1 MSISSRQY
9 MKADKR
15 IVGGLIEI
23 VSLSQQLGFTAGL
36 IDADEVEMV
45 IDALRVLRPEAR
57 EFDALESMLWMSRG
71 RWDEAVQ
78 VLQGLLQEKP
88 DFFYAKGLLALALFS
103 RGDPT
108 WQQVAAELDE
118 LEVGE
123 DTRQLVRSL
132 RARADLRVA
141 LETYHKTGNFILPE
155 SCAEQIREFEQQKA
169 ATDEGSVAT
178 AYEGLPLSNFLR
190 L

>member
-15 IVGGLIEI
+15 IVGGLIEV
-23 VSLSQQLGFTAGL
+23 VSLSQQLGFPAGL
-36 IDADEVEMV
+36 IDADDVEMV
-45 IDALRVLRPEAR
+45 IDTLRVLRPEAR
-57 EFDALESMLWMSRG
+57 ELDALEGMLWMSRG
-71 RWDEAVQ
+71 RWDEAIQ

-88 DFFYAKGLLALALFS
+88 NFSYAKGLLALALFS
-103 RGDPT
+103 RGDPA
-108 WQQVAAELDE
+108 WQQVVAELDE
-118 LEVGE
+118 LDAGD

-141 LETYHKTGNFILPE
+141 LETYHRTGNFMLPE
-155 SCAEQIREFEQQKA
+155 SCAEQVREFEQQKA
-169 ATDEGSVAT
+169 AADNGPVEA
-178 AYEGLPLSNFLR
+178 AYECVPPSNFLR